1 MSTLINIIYNFKGK
15 LITLALLIIVKLV
28 QQFSKKKRK
37 IKSNDF
43 IKFENMTPEEQKLF
57 LITQINTNI
66 NKYNPQ
72 EREEIIKT
80 CKFIL
85 FNI

>member
-1 MSTLINIIYNFKGK
+1 MSTLINIIYNFKGI
-15 LITLALLIIVKLV
+15 LITLAILIVVKLV
-28 QQFSKKKRK
+28 QQFSKKKTK

-66 NKYNPQ
+66 NKYDPQ

-80 CKFIL
+80 CKFFL